1 MCNLINIF
9 CQKNVLVSPQIPK
22 FIKSFISEA
31 RCFHNVKLID
41 WHIADQFNLCFIR
54 VNKVCI
60 SHTTFTQ
67 VWTNPPKYI
76 SGISLEIPRN
86 MNVTGISL
94 AKSSKNEQKEFKSKG
109 ISLIET
115 SRVINCPT
123 HRTLRTLVYI
133 ELLL

>member
-22 FIKSFISEA
+22 VIKSFISEA

-41 WHIADQFNLCFIR
+41 WHIADQFSLCFIR

-76 SGISLEIPRN
+76 SGLSLEI
-86 MNVTGISL
+86 
-94 AKSSKNEQKEFKSKG
+94 SKKHERHRHIAGRVIQNEQKEFKSKG

-115 SRVINCPT
+115 SRVIYCPI
-123 HRTLRTLVYI
+123 HRTSRTLVYI